1 MKASLRSNAPWIA
14 GGMTL
19 VLSIGFLT
27 PIGSERMGGTA
38 YQRFDNVLVRFMDVE
53 VSSGASA
60 ASQPPAERS
69 PLALLAAASPVRPTS
84 TATPKRAPKPSRS
97 ARGSAPRPMH
107 PSVPEPVVL
116 VSSAP
121 SPIEG
126 IPQPIAPRQP
136 QLVPM
141 ESYSADLIRDA
152 FEAEPSKLLLD
163 TKASGDKVL
172 LRLVGICRW
181 QGHYIVKVSVTNQT
195 AADFFIKELSAY
207 AGPEFITLKSYF
219 RLFVE
224 PGRTREGHI
233 VFDPQP
239 GAKVKVTL
247 KEDREKGRVIEA
259 PVPYPF

>member
-1 MKASLRSNAPWIA
+1 MKASLRSSAPWIA
-14 GGMTL
+14 GGITL
-19 VLSIGFLT
+19 VLSIGFWT
-27 PIGSERMGGTA
+27 PIGRERMGGTA
-38 YQRFDNVLVRFMDVE
+38 YQRFDNVLVSFMDVD
-53 VSSGASA
+53 VSSGAAVKS
-60 ASQPPAERS
+60 PPHAERS
-69 PLALLAAASPVRPTS
+69 PLALLAAASPVRSDSAAAHLRVPKS
-84 TATPKRAPKPSRS
+84 SKAARRRATLPLQPSL
-97 ARGSAPRPMH
+97 
-107 PSVPEPVVL
+107 PEPAVR

-126 IPQPIAPRQP
+126 IPQPTAPRQP
-136 QLVPM
+136 ELVPM

-224 PGRTREGHI
+224 PGRTRDGHI